1 MDVVPH
7 QDAVLIR
14 ASAGTGKTFQL
25 STRLL
30 QLLVTG
36 QSVDR
41 ILATTFTRK
50 AAGEI
55 LDRVLERLAAAIEN
69 PKKLTELN
77 SSLIDVQ
84 LTQADCQSLLK
95 KLTAQLHRLRI
106 STLDSF
112 FSQLAR
118 AYAYELKLP
127 GGWQLMDPQR
137 ENSIRQQAIQALLD
151 QHDRR
156 QLRTMLNL
164 LGKGEYSAGILREIE
179 RTVEN
184 GASLAGITDPK
195 AWENPTVPQGVG
207 DSHLEMA
214 IHSLQPNDEFKISL
228 NKALTKLQTQIIGS
242 DWESIASSTLIQA
255 TNSPEPTFSRAK
267 IPESVVDALLVV
279 RKQAVHIAL
288 SVYRNQTTSSRDL
301 LSYYLNYLDV
311 QKRQIREWTFDD
323 VSRKLAQ
330 WLNEDGLNTESLG
343 FRLDFAI
350 DHLLLDEFQ
359 DTSLIQWEVL
369 YPFVK
374 SIDRRRK
381 QDHCSF
387 FCVGDTKQ
395 AIYGWRGGIAELFDE
410 VGKQLPDLRTQFLT
424 DSRRSSP
431 IVLRAVNQVFSN
443 LDQHE
448 AYGKGAVEA
457 AKWLSAFNPHTAHHE
472 EMVGYVQLYQG
483 TANKELTSK
492 ERELALFTKAAEDV
506 AEIARKNPQGSIG
519 ILVRTNDE
527 VGLVIDLLRKYKL
540 DVSQE
545 GGNPLTD
552 SAAVEVILSLLMIAD
567 HPGHSVSVWHLRHS
581 PLACQFDAALLE
593 NPGDLSLRL
602 RHELAELGLAK
613 FLIKYCNMLAEAC
626 NERDQL
632 RLEQLIQQAF
642 SFSMQS
648 HSRVL
653 AFIDHIRRQKVA
665 LPQPAQVRV
674 MNIHQSKGLEFDS
687 VFLPNLN
694 DSMAGQTPLFVA
706 MRNSPTERPSGV
718 VRYMNS
724 NLQSMLDD
732 DWQEAFRRDAGL
744 RISESL
750 CILYVAMTRA
760 KYALYMYITPGKAE
774 QKSTMG
780 SLLQSTLVEESQLTS
795 EDSVTYQIGKPD
807 WYSGLVSETTE
818 KLKKKTDKQPTLF
831 DGVETKRTPNKAKQE
846 TLKRGKKMFISA
858 QKRRHIESAVSP
870 SRLVHDVGAP
880 LSWSDQVKAPET
892 VGDIFGVQVAT
903 AALEGSVE
911 HAWLAKL
918 RWLANMKE
926 LEEEKWEIAAAA
938 IDRSHWGMLDIE
950 ELWRRFSKHFEHAKI
965 QDLFRTKRYAKQ
977 VGSSGLLQVEN
988 EMRFATLLNGRLIQ
1002 GSIDRLVLSLDHE
1015 QATFA
1020 EVIDFKTDRFGGRE
1034 SQKEWVREQVEKYR
1048 PQLAAYAEVVA
1059 KTYRL
1064 TKAQIRTTLVLLDVG
1079 EVADASDRAE

>member
-1 MDVVPH
+1 MEVVPH

-36 QSVDR
+36 QPVDK

-69 PKKLTELN
+69 PKKLDELN
-77 SSLIDVQ
+77 GSLLNVQ
-84 LTQADCQSLLK
+84 LTKPECQVLLK

-118 AYAYELKLP
+118 AYAYELRLP

-137 ENSIRQQAIQALLD
+137 ENSIRQQAIQSLLD
-151 QHDRR
+151 QHDRG

-184 GASLAGITDPK
+184 GASLAGITDVDAWDNPAVPK
-195 AWENPTVPQGVG
+195 GAGE
-207 DSHLEMA
+207 SELEFA
-214 IHSLQPNDEFKISL
+214 IHALHPNDDFKVSL
-228 NKALTKLQTQIIGS
+228 NKALTKLQTQIIDS
-242 DWESIASSTLIQA
+242 EWETIASSTLILA
-255 TNSPEPTFSRAK
+255 TNSPQPTYSRAA
-267 IPESVVDALLVV
+267 IPDSVVDALLVI
-279 RKQAVHIAL
+279 RKQAVHVAL
-288 SVYRNQTTSSRDL
+288 AVYRNQTTSSREL
-301 LSYYLNYLDV
+301 LDYYLNYLDV

-323 VSRKLAQ
+323 VSRKLAR
-330 WLNEDGLNTESLG
+330 WLSSDDMSTENLG

-369 YPFVK
+369 RPFVE

-381 QDHCSF
+381 QDACSF

-410 VGKQLPDLRTQFLT
+410 VGKKLPELRTQFLT

-431 IVLRAVNQVFSN
+431 IVLHAVNQVFSN

-448 AYGKGAVEA
+448 AYGKGTVEA
-457 AKWLSAFNPHTAHHE
+457 GKWLTAFNPHTAHHG

-483 TANKELTSK
+483 TSDKELTSK

-506 AEIARKNPQGSIG
+506 AEIAKKNPQGSIG

-581 PLACQFDAALLE
+581 PLESKFDAQLFE
-593 NPGDLSLRL
+593 KPGDLSLLL
-602 RHELAELGLAK
+602 RHELTEFGLSK
-613 FLIKYCNMLAEAC
+613 FLIKYCDMLAEFC

-632 RLEQLIQQAF
+632 RLEQLIQQGF
-642 SFSMQS
+642 SFTMQH
-648 HSRVL
+648 HSRVM
-653 AFIDHIRRQKVA
+653 AFVEHIRTQKVA
-665 LPQPAQVRV
+665 LPQPAQIRV

-694 DSMAGQTPLFVA
+694 DSMTGQTPLFVA
-706 MRNSPTERPSGV
+706 MRNSPTERPCGV

-724 NLQSMLDD
+724 GLQSMLDS

-760 KYALYMYITPGKAE
+760 KHALYMYISPGKVE
-774 QKSTMG
+774 QKSTMA
-780 SLLQSTLVEESQLTS
+780 SLLQSTLVDESKLATQNEITFQLG
-795 EDSVTYQIGKPD
+795 QAD
-807 WYSGLVSETTE
+807 WYTHVVHEAPSKQKVKSPKQATLFEVPETTQP
-818 KLKKKTDKQPTLF
+818 LKKAF
-831 DGVETKRTPNKAKQE
+831 NE
-846 TLKRGKKMFISA
+846 TLKRGKRMFVSA
-858 QKRRHIESAVSP
+858 QKRRHLESAVSP
-870 SRLVHDVGAP
+870 SKLVHDTSP
-880 LSWSDQVKAPET
+880 RLSWSDQLSEPEAI
-892 VGDIFGVQVAT
+892 GDIFGVQTAT

-911 HAWLAKL
+911 HAWFAKL
-918 RWLANMKE
+918 RWLANMRE
-926 LEEEKWEIAAAA
+926 LEQEKLEVAAAA
-938 IDRSHWGMLDIE
+938 IDRSHWGMLDIT
-950 ELWRRFSKHFEHAKI
+950 ELWSRFSKHLEHAKI
-965 QDLFRTKRYAKQ
+965 RDLFDAKRYAKH
-977 VGSSGLLQVEN
+977 VGKEGFLQVEN
-988 EMRFATLLNGRLIQ
+988 EMRFATLLHGRLMQ
-1002 GSIDRLVLSLDHE
+1002 GSMDRLVIALE
-1015 QATFA
+1015 NERAVFA
-1020 EVIDFKTDRFGGRE
+1020 EVLDFKTDRFAGRGT
-1034 SQKEWVREQVEKYR
+1034 KKDWIGEQVDKYR

-1059 KTYRL
+1059 KTYGL
-1064 TKAQIRTTLVLLDVG
+1064 SKAQIRTTLVLLDVG
-1079 EVADASDRAE
+1079 EVADASSNAA

>member
-1 MDVVPH
+1 MDVIPH

-36 QSVDR
+36 QPVDK

-69 PKKLTELN
+69 PKKLDELN
-77 SSLIDVQ
+77 SSLINAQ
-84 LTQADCQSLLK
+84 LTKVECQVLLK
-95 KLTAQLHRLRI
+95 KLTSQLHRLRI

-118 AYAYELKLP
+118 AYAYELRLP

-137 ENSIRQQAIQALLD
+137 ENSIRQQAIQSLLD
-151 QHDRR
+151 QHDRG

-184 GASLAGITDPK
+184 GASLAGITDVA
-195 AWENPTVPQGVG
+195 AWDNPTVPKGAG
-207 DSHLEMA
+207 DSELEFA
-214 IHSLQPNDEFKISL
+214 IHALHPQEGFKVSL
-228 NKALTKLQTQIIGS
+228 NKALTKLQSQIIDS
-242 DWESIASSTLIQA
+242 EWETIASSTLVLA
-255 TNSPEPTFSRAK
+255 TNSVQPTYQRAA
-267 IPESVVDALLVV
+267 IPASVVDALLVI
-279 RKQAVHIAL
+279 RKQAVHVAL
-288 SVYRNQTTSSRDL
+288 AVYRNQTTSSREL
-301 LSYYLNYLDV
+301 LDYYLNYLDV

-323 VSRKLAQ
+323 VSRKLAK
-330 WLNEDGLNTESLG
+330 WLSGEGLSTESLG
-343 FRLDFAI
+343 FRLDFSI

-369 YPFVK
+369 RPFVQ
-374 SIDRRRK
+374 SIDHRRK
-381 QDHCSF
+381 SEACSF

-410 VGKQLPDLRTQFLT
+410 VEKKIPELRTQFLT

-431 IVLRAVNQVFSN
+431 IVLQAVNQVFAN
-443 LDQHE
+443 LDKHE
-448 AYGKGAVEA
+448 AYGKGAIEA
-457 AKWLSAFNPHTAHHE
+457 DKWLSAFNSHTAHHQD
-472 EMVGYVQLYQG
+472 MLGYVQLYQG
-483 TANKELTSK
+483 TSEKEVTAK
-492 ERELALFTKAAEDV
+492 EKELALFTKAAEDV
-506 AEIARKNPQGSIG
+506 AEVAKSHPNGSIG

-567 HPGHSVSVWHLRHS
+567 HPGHSVSVWHLQHS
-581 PLACQFDAALLE
+581 PLACKFDRALLAC
-593 NPGDLSLRL
+593 PGDLSLQL
-602 RHELAELGLAK
+602 RRELTELGLSK
-613 FLIKYCNMLAEAC
+613 FLIKYCDMLAESC

-632 RLEQLIQQAF
+632 RLEQLIQQGFGFAL
-642 SFSMQS
+642 QH

-653 AFIDHIRRQKVA
+653 AFVEHIRTQKVA
-665 LPQPAQVRV
+665 LPQPAQIRV

-694 DSMAGQTPLFVA
+694 DSMTGQTPLFVA
-706 MRNSPTERPSGV
+706 MRHSPTERPCGV
-718 VRYMNS
+718 VRYMNAS
-724 NLQSMLDD
+724 LQEMLAA

-760 KYALYMYITPGKAE
+760 KHALYMYITPGKPE
-774 QKSTMG
+774 QRSTMA
-780 SLLQSTLVEESQLTS
+780 SLLQSTLVADEQLASTNQ
-795 EDSVTYQIGKPD
+795 VTYRLGDPD
-807 WYSGLVSETTE
+807 WYKHLAQEPTPKAKVKSP
-818 KLKKKTDKQPTLF
+818 KQATLF
-831 DGVETKRTPNKAKQE
+831 EVPESSQPNKKAVNE
-846 TLKRGKKMFISA
+846 TLKRGKRMFISA
-858 QKRRHIESAVSP
+858 QKRRHLEVAIAPSKLVRDVSP
-870 SRLVHDVGAP
+870 R
-880 LSWSDQVKAPET
+880 LSWSDSSGEPET
-892 VGDIFGVQVAT
+892 IGDIFGVQTAT

-918 RWLANMKE
+918 RWLSNMTDVEKE
-926 LEEEKWEIAAAA
+926 RVELAAAA

-950 ELWRRFSKHFEHAKI
+950 ELWKRFGKHFEHAPI
-965 QDLFRTKRYAKQ
+965 RALFETQRYAKQ
-977 VGSSGLLQVEN
+977 VGKEGLLQVEN
-988 EMRFATLLNGRLIQ
+988 EMRFATLLHGRLIQ
-1002 GSIDRLVLSLDHE
+1002 GSIDRLVVAFENDR
-1015 QATFA
+1015 ARYA
-1020 EVIDFKTDRFGGRE
+1020 EVIDFKTDRFGGR
-1034 SQKEWVREQVEKYR
+1034 STKQAWIAEQVDKYR

-1059 KTYRL
+1059 KNYQL
-1064 TKAQIRTTLVLLDVG
+1064 TKSQIRTTLVLLDVG
-1079 EVADASDRAE
+1079 ETAEISNKVA